1 MVDDSQRRIFS
12 AKNPEDMLKL
22 GSIASMGLPKYLL
35 SFLPIGMEETDYQ
48 DNSFISVEA
57 MKSCF
62 AIQFGHLLSEC
73 LSLQTF

>member
-1 MVDDSQRRIFS
+1 
-12 AKNPEDMLKL
+12 
-22 GSIASMGLPKYLL
+22 MGLPKYLL